1 MSKFKVT
8 VSTDRDNL
16 RDEVSATYSSLKGAL
31 GAAMMA
37 NLAAG
42 LSMGNHRWWEGG
54 WDNCYKKTWENS
66 LKTIRIEVVRLPG

>member
-8 VSTDRDNL
+8 VSTDRGNV
-16 RDEVSATYSSLKGAL
+16 RDEIAAVYPSLKGAL

-42 LSMGNHRWWEGG
+42 LSMGNYSWWEGDWG
-54 WDNCYKKTWENS
+54 NCYKKTWENS